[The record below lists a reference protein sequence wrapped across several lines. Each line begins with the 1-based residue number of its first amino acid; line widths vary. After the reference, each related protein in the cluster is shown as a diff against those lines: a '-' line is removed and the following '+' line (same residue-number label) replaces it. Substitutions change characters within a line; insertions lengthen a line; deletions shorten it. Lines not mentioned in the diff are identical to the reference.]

1 VAAVSGLLRGRLA
14 IGFVQPLPDRRFTG
28 LAGAFHR
35 EHPGIELR
43 LIEGETDALLA
54 DLKAG
59 QLDAVLIGLGSYD
72 RLPPDVMSRLVAREP
87 AVAVVHPGHP
97 LAGRGSIALG
107 ALRDS
112 PMVALTS
119 SSRQRSNLEAA
130 CRAAGFA
137 PRIVAE
143 TSDLGVTVELIR
155 QQIGVAILP
164 QSALPQTPDT
174 VVPLTLTRPKLERR
188 ILLAWPTGT
197 SPPAV
202 RAFLAMA
209 QHHLAGPDPGPAR
222 GRP

>member
-1 VAAVSGLLRGRLA
+1 MATRASGS
-14 IGFVQPLPDRRFTG
+14 P
-28 LAGAFHR
+28 
-35 EHPGIELR
+35 
-43 LIEGETDALLA
+43 
-54 DLKAG
+54 
-59 QLDAVLIGLGSYD
+59 
-72 RLPPDVMSRLVAREP
+72 
-87 AVAVVHPGHP
+87 VAVVYPGHP
-97 LAGRGSIALG
+97 LAGRGSVALG

-137 PRIVAE
+137 PQIVAE

-164 QSALPQTPDT
+164 QSALPQAQPQDT
-174 VVPLTLTRPKLERR
+174 VVPLTLTRPMLERR
-188 ILLAWPTGT
+188 ILLAWPAGI

-209 QHHLAGPDPGPAR
+209 QHHLAGPDPEPAR